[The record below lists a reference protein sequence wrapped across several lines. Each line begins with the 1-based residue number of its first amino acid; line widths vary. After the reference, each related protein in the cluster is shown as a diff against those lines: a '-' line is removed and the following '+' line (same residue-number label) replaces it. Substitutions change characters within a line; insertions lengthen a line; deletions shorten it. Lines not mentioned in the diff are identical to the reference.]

1 MTDDLLLS
9 DLESCI
15 RRDPAMRGLI
25 SSEAEFG
32 PICQGHF
39 AAAVQSLSEPD
50 LKIAIATGFFVP
62 GAKPPSAETD
72 GPPGAIRLAL
82 ALEAIGHQVVIV
94 TDSHCA
100 SALRVAC
107 RIAEFPGEVCEL
119 DGEEASEA
127 EDAVLIQSLGNW
139 ADRLIA
145 IERVGPSH
153 TETSISEQ
161 SPDRHVLERFL
172 EEVPEGS
179 RGHCHN
185 MRGEIITAVT
195 GGVHRL
201 FEWVQKQRPEVTT
214 IAIGDGG
221 NEIGMGCLRWE
232 DVTRRLLGAHAAKIV
247 CRIATDWNIIAGTS
261 NWGGYALAAAI
272 LAAHDRLYVMEGWT
286 CEAEE
291 RLLERFVAEGPMV
304 DGATRLPEATVDGL
318 PFITYIQPWAAIRRR
333 LGLPE

>member
-1 MTDDLLLS
+1 MTDSLLD
-9 DLESCI
+9 DLESYI

-39 AAAVQSLSEPD
+39 AAAVRSLCEPN
-50 LKIAIATGFFVP
+50 LKVAIATGFFVP
-62 GAKPPSAETD
+62 GANPSAAETD

-82 ALEAIGHQVVIV
+82 ALKAIGHQVVLV

-107 RIAEFPGEVCEL
+107 RIADFSGELCEL
-119 DGEEASEA
+119 DGEEASEL
-127 EDAVLIQSLGNW
+127 EDAALIQSLGKW

-172 EEVPEGS
+172 DQVPEGS

-185 MRGEIITAVT
+185 MRGETITDFT
-195 GGVHRL
+195 GGVHRF
-201 FEWVQKQRPEVTT
+201 FEWVQKYRPSVKT

-221 NEIGMGCLRWE
+221 NEIGMGCLMWE
-232 DVTRRLLGAHAAKIV
+232 DIARRLLGPHAAKIA
-247 CRIATDWNIIAGTS
+247 CRVATDWNIIAGTS
-261 NWGGYALAAAI
+261 NWGGYALAAAV
-272 LAAHDRLYVMEGWT
+272 LADHDRLDVLEAWT

-291 RLLERFVAEGPMV
+291 RLLESFVADGPMV
-304 DGATRLPEATVDGL
+304 DGATRLSEATVDGL